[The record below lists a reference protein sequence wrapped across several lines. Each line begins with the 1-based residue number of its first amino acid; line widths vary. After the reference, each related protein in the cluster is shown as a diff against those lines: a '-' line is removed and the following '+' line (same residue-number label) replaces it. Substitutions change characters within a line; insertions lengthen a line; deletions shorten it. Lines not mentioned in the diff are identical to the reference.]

1 MHFKIKQA
9 LVVAILFVVVLAVPA
24 WASLP
29 YYNQDLG
36 YTIWL
41 GDGWEESTGN
51 LTRYNSFE
59 DGLSAINSGWETVYT
74 LGGSGNVSLL
84 VSRLQGRM
92 VSPSAIAGFNRHVVR
107 QLKRVSANPPGWNNK
122 AGVNLRKANYDSEKN
137 MLRLEMDAF
146 GPSGNKV
153 TSVVY
158 IVYTRG
164 SMLKFVGLVPSGDH
178 HGLNAIDAAVSTL
191 YLDRGLSH

>member
-1 MHFKIKQA
+1 MHFKLKQA
-9 LVVAILFVVVLAVPA
+9 LVLAFLFSVVAAAPA

-29 YYNQDLG
+29 YYNQTLG

-41 GDGWEESTGN
+41 GEGWEEASGN
-51 LTRYNSFE
+51 LTRYSGFE
-59 DGLSAINSGWETVYT
+59 DGLSAMNSGWETAYT
-74 LGGSGNVSLL
+74 MGGTGNVSLL

-92 VSPSAIAGFNRHVVR
+92 VSPAAIAEFNRHVVR
-107 QLKRVSANPPGWNNK
+107 QLKRVSSNPPGWNNR
-122 AGVNLRKANYDSEKN
+122 AGVNLRKANYDGQKN
-137 MLRLEMDAF
+137 MLRLEMDAL

-164 SMLKFVGLVPSGDH
+164 SMLKFVGLAPSGDSR
-178 HGLNAIDAAVSTL
+178 GVNAIDAAVSTL
-191 YLDRGLSH
+191 YLDRGLSQ